1 MGGSILLDEDSAAL
15 SVRLSLQEERE
26 TDSET
31 FSLALHV

>member
-1 MGGSILLDEDSAAL
+1 MGGNILLDEDSAAHTE
-15 SVRLSLQEERE
+15 EERE